1 MLMLVNLIT
10 DADED
15 AYANGN
21 TDTNAHVHA
30 NAKAYSDYDMGGG
43 GAGVHSISSPL
54 HSQRHA
60 KNFIYL
66 DRWVYANSADSD
78 QTAPAEQSD
87 QVLHCLLFHLHPLS
101 KLLHGMN
108 EPFV

>member
-1 MLMLVNLIT
+1 MLTLMVTLTLTPTYTQTLKHTRIMT
-10 DADED
+10 WGD
-15 AYANGN
+15 
-21 TDTNAHVHA
+21 
-30 NAKAYSDYDMGGG
+30 GG
-43 GAGVHSISSPL
+43 HSISSPL

-60 KNFIYL
+60 KNSIYL

-87 QVLHCLLFHLHPLS
+87 QVLHCLLFHLPPLS